1 MDRRRFLLTSLAGAL
16 AAPLAAGVVS
26 RTADAQPTGKVSRI
40 GLLGNAR
47 LTEVVAYTFSTGLR
61 DRGWVEGQNFVWER
75 RFSEGRNERFPGL
88 AADLV
93 QAKPDVIIAHGTAAA
108 VAAKAAT
115 TTIPIVFYSVADP
128 VGSGLV
134 ASMAR
139 PTGNATGLGGLG
151 PRLHAKMLELLK
163 EAVPRATRIGVLVN
177 SDFTVHTA
185 YRHEVELVARP
196 LKITLLPVEVRV
208 PEQLDDAFTTVAR
221 EKLDAIMILGQPMM
235 FVLRVRLAKLA
246 LDHRMPTIIVWNEA
260 VDAGLL
266 MSYGDR
272 ADDTA
277 ARVPYYVDRILK
289 GTRPSEL
296 PVEQPT
302 RLYLHVNLKTAKAIG
317 LTIPPSLLARA
328 DQIIE

>member
-1 MDRRRFLLTSLAGAL
+1 VDRRGFLAGAATLL
-16 AAPLAAGVVS
+16 AAPLAVK
-26 RTADAQPTGKVSRI
+26 AQPTGKVSRI
-40 GLLGNAR
+40 GFLGNAR
-47 LTEVVAYTFSTGLR
+47 VTELVSNMFSTGLR
-61 DRGWVEGQNFVWER
+61 ERGWVEGQNFVWER

-139 PTGNATGLGGLG
+139 PAGNATGLGGPG
-151 PRLHAKMLELLK
+151 PRLHAKMDLLK
-163 EAVPRATRIGVLVN
+163 EAVPRATRIGILVN
-177 SDFTVHTA
+177 PDFTVHTA

-196 LKITLLPVEVRV
+196 LNITLLPVEVRV
-208 PEQLDDAFTTVAR
+208 PEQLDDAFTTGAR

-235 FVLRVRLAKLA
+235 FVLRVRAAKLA
-246 LDHRMPTIIVWNEA
+246 VDQRMPTIIVWHEA

-272 ADDTA
+272 ADETA
-277 ARVPYYVDRILK
+277 ARVPYYVDRMLK

-302 RLYLHVNLKTAKAIG
+302 RLYLHVNLKTAKALG
-317 LTIPPSLLARA
+317 LTIPPSILQRA
-328 DQIIE
+328 DQVIE

>member
-1 MDRRRFLLTSLAGAL
+1 MLERRTFLALVPGSRL
-16 AAPLAAGVVS
+16 AAPLAAGALS

-40 GLLGNAR
+40 EFLGNAR
-47 LTEVVAYTFSTGLR
+47 VTELVSNMFSTGLR

-93 QAKPDVIIAHGTAAA
+93 QAKPDGIIAHGTAAA

-139 PTGNATGLGGLG
+139 PAGNATGLGGLG

-163 EAVPRATRIGVLVN
+163 EAVPRATRIGILVN
-177 SDFTVHTA
+177 PDFTVHTA
-185 YRHEVELVARP
+185 YRHEVELVARA
-196 LKITLLPVEVRV
+196 LNITLLPVEVRV
-208 PEQLDDAFTTVAR
+208 PEQLDDAFTTGVR

-235 FVLRVRLAKLA
+235 FVLRVRAAKLA
-246 LDHRMPTIIVWNEA
+246 LDHRMPTHHRVARSSSRRLAHVVWRPCRRNGRRGPLLRGSDAQGDQA
-260 VDAGLL
+260 VRVTG
-266 MSYGDR
+266 R
-272 ADDTA
+272 ATHTA
-277 ARVPYYVDRILK
+277 LICTRI
-289 GTRPSEL
+289 
-296 PVEQPT
+296 
-302 RLYLHVNLKTAKAIG
+302 
-317 LTIPPSLLARA
+317 
-328 DQIIE
+328 

>member
-1 MDRRRFLLTSLAGAL
+1 VDRRGFLAGAATLL
-16 AAPLAAGVVS
+16 AAPLAVK
-26 RTADAQPTGKVSRI
+26 AQPTGKVSRI
-40 GLLGNAR
+40 GFLGNAR
-47 LTEVVAYTFSTGLR
+47 VTELVSNMFSTGLR
-61 DRGWVEGQNFVWER
+61 ERGWVEGQNFVWER

-139 PTGNATGLGGLG
+139 PAGNATGLGGLG

-163 EAVPRATRIGVLVN
+163 EAVPRATRIGILVN
-177 SDFTVHTA
+177 PDFTVHTA

-196 LKITLLPVEVRV
+196 LNITLLPVEVRV
-208 PEQLDDAFTTVAR
+208 PEQLDDAFTTGAR

-235 FVLRVRLAKLA
+235 FVLRVRAAKLA
-246 LDHRMPTIIVWNEA
+246 LDHRMPTIIVWHEA
-260 VDAGLL
+260 VLL
-266 MSYGDR
+266 IRDLS
-272 ADDTA
+272 AT
-277 ARVPYYVDRILK
+277 V
-289 GTRPSEL
+289 
-296 PVEQPT
+296 
-302 RLYLHVNLKTAKAIG
+302 
-317 LTIPPSLLARA
+317 
-328 DQIIE
+328 